1 MRQLRWLLEDAS
13 FRERLVVF
21 TGDSRYS
28 KPAVIWDALQHEH
41 VVMVTRLRNNRVV
54 YLPPESPPRRR
65 RGRPRQYGPRFALN
79 APPTWP
85 EPDPEIIQEIRSRKG
100 KPLHLRIRMWRN
112 LLMRG
117 TRDCPMYRYPFTLIS
132 YELLTPEGK
141 PLFRRPVWLAVFG
154 PRRGELSPQTLV
166 QLYMR
171 RFDIEHCFRFCKRN
185 LLLTASQTP
194 KVNHEEH
201 WADLV
206 LLAYTQ
212 LWLARELA
220 QALRQP

>member
-1 MRQLRWLLEDAS
+1 
-13 FRERLVVF
+13 
-21 TGDSRYS
+21 
-28 KPAVIWDALQHEH
+28 
-41 VVMVTRLRNNRVV
+41 
-54 YLPPESPPRRR
+54 
-65 RGRPRQYGPRFALN
+65 
-79 APPTWP
+79 
-85 EPDPEIIQEIRSRKG
+85 
-100 KPLHLRIRMWRN
+100 
-112 LLMRG
+112 
-117 TRDCPMYRYPFTLIS
+117 MYRYPFTLIS

-154 PRRGELSPQTLV
+154 PRRDELSPQTLV

-220 QALRQP
+220 QTLRQPWQDHLKQPTSRVRTPAQVQRDFTRIIRRLGTPASAPKVRGKSPGWPKGWPRKRRLRRRVVVKAKKVA